1 MQITNTRIYGLDES
15 VLASGLP
22 MMYADATGNEFS
34 NGLAKMKR
42 EWGECF
48 DKEFTERQFN
58 RAFRLGRCE
67 GGESH
72 DCYLVG
78 IVVQMNVTAPRYWW
92 PEFQRYHFAD
102 IVSSTST
109 MHRLKSFAR
118 KANELL
124 NEGNVDEYRRLVEEH
139 FSPNVNPAVLEAFM
153 KFISSVSMETEDN
166 VELLKASLPDG
177 WLQTA
182 RITTN
187 YRQLKTMYRQRKDH
201 RLKEWRDF
209 CELIET
215 LPKFKELTLCYIE
228 DVPEASNEG

>member
-1 MQITNTRIYGLDES
+1 MLITDTRIYGLDES

-22 MMYADATGNEFS
+22 MADPVE
-34 NGLAKMKR
+34 NGFAGGLTKMKR
-42 EWGECF
+42 ECGECF
-48 DKEFTERQFN
+48 DEEFTEKQFN
-58 RAFRLGRCE
+58 RASRLGRCE

-102 IVSSTST
+102 IISSTST

-118 KANELL
+118 KANKLL
-124 NEGNVDEYRRLVEEH
+124 DEGKDHEYRRLVEEH
-139 FSPNVNPAVLEAFM
+139 FSPETDPYMSEAFM
-153 KFISSVSMETEDN
+153 MFVLRLPLEEDGSVETI
-166 VELLKASLPDG
+166 KANLPDG

-187 YRQLKTMYRQRKDH
+187 YRQLKTMYHQRKDH

-209 CELIET
+209 CGWIET
-215 LPKFKELTLCYIE
+215 LPKFKELVFHVDNVDATQDKQE
-228 DVPEASNEG
+228 N